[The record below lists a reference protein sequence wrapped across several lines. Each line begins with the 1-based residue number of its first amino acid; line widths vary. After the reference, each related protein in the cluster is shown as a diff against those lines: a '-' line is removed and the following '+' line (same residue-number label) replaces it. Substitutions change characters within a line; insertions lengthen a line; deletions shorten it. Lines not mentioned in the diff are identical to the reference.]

1 MKLATVDYT
10 DISKGSLDEGSFTV
24 NASATMFYVTM
35 SGIAK
40 DKVAYPVREVCTNAW
55 DASRG
60 EFEVHLPTWVDMT
73 FRVRDFG
80 PGLSHAQVR
89 DVYTRMFQ
97 STKNDDNDAVG
108 GLGLGCKSPFA
119 YLITGGLGNTAAS
132 GAGSFNVTSY
142 QNGIANFYVM
152 SLAADGRPKWAQIGT
167 APSSERNGLEVS
179 FAVRQ
184 GDRERFHQAAR
195 DILWSFN
202 PRPKINLA
210 PTWDEPIVAR
220 QALGWTQYAAGT
232 VPFHGPIVRM
242 GCVSYP
248 IDPNAVGLSDWPW
261 RQTPIMFD
269 AEIGSLSVQAS
280 RESLSYDQRT
290 IDTLSACLKKFEID
304 YIAGLQAE
312 VDAHPTYLAA
322 VEWWFSQ
329 PNTHLM
335 NYLARQVFYRGDQVI
350 RNTHK
355 YSYNDMRATFFTPNA
370 AIMFEPKARKEN
382 SAVIDLT
389 TLAEHQILIEYRK
402 GRSAEKIQA
411 AHAAGHLSPDKTR
424 LWLRPATSEVG
435 HQFLSS
441 VGLTT
446 ADVILLDSYPLP
458 KPIRAASGPR
468 IKRGQTIKARMLTIS
483 ATTLDIGD
491 PRSHD
496 IDTPG
501 VYGVFHSASGR
512 RNQLRNR
519 SIQVGDKSAYL
530 SHIQNWL
537 RLADITD
544 KQEILLVDYTPPVPR
559 WSSFKDWFL
568 PVLEAKIDFT
578 QPIYATKKVT
588 TAPSICSEAAMAI
601 KATPNLPTDVSQ
613 LIELITHHTLGLPR
627 HWTSSIPSTNKWAE
641 RRLPLQS
648 STPKT
653 TKPDSSWQSGRIPH
667 VLDLHRG
674 DGTSVGA
681 PTPVRLGQS

>member
-10 DISKGSLDEGSFTV
+10 DISRGSLDEGSFTV

-40 DKVAYPVREVCTNAW
+40 DKVAYPVREVCANAW

-97 STKNDDNDAVG
+97 STKNDDNDQVG

-142 QNGIANFYVM
+142 QQGTANYYVM
-152 SLAADGRPKWAQIGT
+152 SLATNGRPKWAQIGT
-167 APSSERNGLEVS
+167 APTSEQDGLEVS
-179 FAVRQ
+179 FAVRNQ
-184 GDRERFHQAAR
+184 DRERFHIAAR
-195 DILWSFN
+195 DILWSFS
-202 PRPKINLA
+202 PRPSINLSN
-210 PTWDEPIVAR
+210 PWDEPIIAR
-220 QALGWTQYAAGT
+220 QAPGWTQYDPSS

-248 IDPNAVGLSDWPW
+248 IDPAAVGLTDWPW
-261 RQTPIMFD
+261 RYAPIMFD

-280 RESLSYDQRT
+280 RESLSSDQRT

-304 YIAGLQAE
+304 YIADFQAE
-312 VDAHPTYLAA
+312 VDAQPTYLAA

-329 PNTHLM
+329 PGTHLM
-335 NYLARQVFYRGDQVI
+335 TYLSHRVLYRGSQQI
-350 RNTHK
+350 RNAHE
-355 YSYNDMRATFFTPNA
+355 YSYQDMRATFFTPNGPLL
-370 AIMFEPKARKEN
+370 FEPKPRKEN

-411 AHAAGHLSPDKTR
+411 ANAVGHLDAYKMR
-424 LWLRPATSEVG
+424 LWLRPATPEVG

-441 VGLTT
+441 VGLTEK
-446 ADVILLDSYPLP
+446 DVILLDSYPLP
-458 KPIRAASGPR
+458 KAIRAAPGPR
-468 IKRGQTIKARMLTIS
+468 IKRGETIRGRMLTIS
-483 ATTLDIGD
+483 HSHLDIGD
-491 PRSHD
+491 LRSHE

-501 VYGVFHSASGR
+501 VYAVFASGSR

-519 SIQVGDKSAYL
+519 HIQLNNSSAYL
-530 SHIQNWL
+530 SSIQGWFSTASL
-537 RLADITD
+537 DP
-544 KQEILLVDYTPPVPR
+544 KEILIVD
-559 WSSFKDWFL
+559 SSDSPKLHSWTRFADWLL
-568 PVLEAKIDFT
+568 PTLEAKIDFT
-578 QPIYATKKVT
+578 KPI
-588 TAPSICSEAAMAI
+588 AA
-601 KATPNLPTDVSQ
+601 
-613 LIELITHHTLGLPR
+613 R
-627 HWTSSIPSTNKWAE
+627 
-641 RRLPLQS
+641 
-648 STPKT
+648 
-653 TKPDSSWQSGRIPH
+653 
-667 VLDLHRG
+667 
-674 DGTSVGA
+674 
-681 PTPVRLGQS
+681 PTPDPRSTLMQQGRSSRHPTFRRMSPNY